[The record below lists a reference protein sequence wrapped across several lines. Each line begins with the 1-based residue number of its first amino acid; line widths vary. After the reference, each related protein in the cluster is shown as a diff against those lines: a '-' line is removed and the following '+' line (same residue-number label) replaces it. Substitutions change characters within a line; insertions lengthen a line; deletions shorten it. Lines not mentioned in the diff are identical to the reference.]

1 MKRDGEAGYV
11 LQLLSSSPPSAAA
24 IASTVAIAVEVVPNR
39 PKLNLTSVVDQFG
52 ANRCDVST
60 SVAIDRHLGNTVAR
74 ITVAVDQRRRAI

>member
-1 MKRDGEAGYV
+1 MHRDEEAGCV
-11 LQLLSSSPPSAAA
+11 LQLLSWSPPSAAA
-24 IASTVAIAVEVVPNR
+24 IATVLAIAVEVVPNR

-52 ANRCDVST
+52 TNRCDIST